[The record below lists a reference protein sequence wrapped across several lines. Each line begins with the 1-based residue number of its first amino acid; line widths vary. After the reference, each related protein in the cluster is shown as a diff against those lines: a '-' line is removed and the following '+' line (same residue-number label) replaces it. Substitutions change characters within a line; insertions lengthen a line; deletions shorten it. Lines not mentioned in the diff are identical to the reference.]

1 MSMVEGVIFIDS
13 VSNGYLEGSM
23 MAIQCFVVEEGHNCA
38 LSRTSEESK
47 SRFIDEKERTS
58 NLREAQNSLHDDKY
72 RSGETKIKPGPDVLF
87 WKPIERRK
95 TQQ

>member
-47 SRFIDEKERTS
+47 SRFIDEKERGRRIS
-58 NLREAQNSLHDDKY
+58 EKLKI
-72 RSGETKIKPGPDVLF
+72 RSTMTNTGAEKP
-87 WKPIERRK
+87 R
-95 TQQ
+95 